1 MNVSNL
7 KKTNN
12 TGKLRA
18 FFDLE
23 TPKMIIRGMKLMEGQ
38 DGNLW
43 AATPSRQYEKDGE
56 KKYAPIVEITDPDL
70 RSKIT
75 SLARTAYHGD
85 IPENDSPP
93 F

>member
-1 MNVSNL
+1 MQVLNL
-7 KKTNN
+7 KKTSN

-23 TPKMIIRGMKLMEGQ
+23 TPKMTIRGMKLMEGQ

-56 KKYAPIVEITDPDL
+56 KKYAPIVEITDQEL

-75 SLARTAYHGD
+75 SLARTAYLGD
-85 IPENDSPP
+85 TSVEDQPP